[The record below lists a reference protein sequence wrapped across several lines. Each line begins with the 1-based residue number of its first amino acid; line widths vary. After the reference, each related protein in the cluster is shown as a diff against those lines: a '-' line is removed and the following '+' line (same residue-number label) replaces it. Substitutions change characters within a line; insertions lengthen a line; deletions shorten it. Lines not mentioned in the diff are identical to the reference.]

1 MNTARVLQKNHPK
14 WSRLDQEARKTSPMS
29 KAASVAFN
37 DQQFDGI
44 EKVCKRLLK
53 LSFGRDT
60 TRCRHS
66 PNLDRERFAKYRH
79 SSNMAEHDFVTHIVT
94 HHTLAKPQRSKPLQP
109 NPLFKNNFLISFSRL
124 TIFILTVLF
133 RRRFDRTSRETR
145 LTSRLEIRSIP
156 IRDDPFYRRS

>member
-1 MNTARVLQKNHPK
+1 
-14 WSRLDQEARKTSPMS
+14 MS

-66 PNLDRERFAKYRH
+66 PNFDRERFAKYRH
-79 SSNMAEHDFVTHIVT
+79 SSNMAEHDFV
-94 HHTLAKPQRSKPLQP
+94 HTLAKPQRSKPLQP

-133 RRRFDRTSRETR
+133 HRRFDRMFREIR
-145 LTSRLEIRSIP
+145 LTSRPEICSVP
-156 IRDDPFYRRS
+156 MRDDPFYRRF

>member
-1 MNTARVLQKNHPK
+1 
-14 WSRLDQEARKTSPMS
+14 MS

-66 PNLDRERFAKYRH
+66 PNFDREWYAKHRH

-94 HHTLAKPQRSKPLQP
+94 HHTLAKPQRSNPLQP
-109 NPLFKNNFLISFSRL
+109 NPPSFQRQLSNIYLFPDWRFSFWPFFSVGDS
-124 TIFILTVLF
+124 IA
-133 RRRFDRTSRETR
+133 
-145 LTSRLEIRSIP
+145 RLERL
-156 IRDDPFYRRS
+156 D